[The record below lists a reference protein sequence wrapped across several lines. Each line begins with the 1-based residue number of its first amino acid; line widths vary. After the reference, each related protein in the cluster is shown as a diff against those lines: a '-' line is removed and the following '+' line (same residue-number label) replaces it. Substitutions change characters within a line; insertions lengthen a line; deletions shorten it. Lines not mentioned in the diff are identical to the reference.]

1 MFGDKI
7 PTINVV
13 SSKYPFND
21 IPTIGI
27 VESKCMIVDLKV
39 VVDNIEIAKNTKKA
53 YELNKHFQDNWV
65 MKLSV
70 EFELNFDGK
79 VVQMQCK
86 ICTWIEGKDELLF
99 QSWIFYWKML
109 VIVRLW

>member
-1 MFGDKI
+1 
-7 PTINVV
+7 
-13 SSKYPFND
+13 
-21 IPTIGI
+21 
-27 VESKCMIVDLKV
+27 
-39 VVDNIEIAKNTKKA
+39 
-53 YELNKHFQDNWV
+53 